1 MEIVSSEV
9 PKSTSTEIL
18 LGKTTSKTS
27 NIFNSTQINFSN
39 TANYIFEEVEGSLLT
54 IAPTG
59 AGKGRSCIIPN
70 LLNYEG
76 PAIVIDPKG
85 ENYHVTADYRRKI
98 GHQVIRI
105 DPFDVI
111 DEEGHGLNPLNLIRA
126 RTKFE
131 LDDARTL
138 AHLIAPETHTKDPF
152 WDNMARAFL
161 ETLLCYVVNEVPTVL
176 RNLGEISYI
185 ASQNSK
191 DLEITCKEISRSK
204 NMDPTAKRANN
215 FIAQAEPRVRASI
228 ISTLQSQIAFLSSSC
243 LSSSYSLCDLDLDKF
258 QSGEPI
264 TIYLI
269 IPPDKLHS
277 HGKMLRVW
285 VGMLLSLLYRRT
297 FKPELPTLFLLDEAA
312 QLGKL
317 DQLVQAITLMRG
329 YGVITWSFWQD
340 LSQIQNLYPYEWQA
354 VVNNAHVFQ
363 AFGLT
368 NSRARRQLLE
378 FAAETLPAPHRF
390 HNTEQQ
396 LLVTINDGPRLAPK
410 LDYLSDPIFKGR
422 CGTNPMYCSKEEAP
436 KRAKLEQRPINR
448 KPNSPNKKDFAKE
461 WGLASTE
468 EP

>member
-1 MEIVSSEV
+1 MEIVSMEA
-9 PKSTSTEIL
+9 PKSPSTEIL
-18 LGKTTSKTS
+18 LGKTVSQPE
-27 NIFNSTQINFSN
+27 NIFNSSIIENHI
-39 TANYIFEEVEGSLLT
+39 YEKVEGSLLT

-85 ENYHVTADYRRKI
+85 ENYHVTADYRRRI
-98 GHQVIRI
+98 GHKVIRI

-111 DEEGHGLNPLNLIRA
+111 DNEGQGLNPLNLIRA

-131 LDDARTL
+131 LDDARML
-138 AHLIAPETHTKDPF
+138 AHLIAPEIRTKDPF
-152 WDNMARAFL
+152 WDTMARAFL
-161 ETLLCYVVNEVPTVL
+161 ETLLCYVVNSVPTVL
-176 RNLGEISYI
+176 RNLGEISYL

-243 LSSSYSLCDLDLDKF
+243 LSSSYSTNDLNLYEFLAGD
-258 QSGEPI
+258 PI
-264 TIYLI
+264 TVYLI

-297 FKPELPTLFLLDEAA
+297 FKPDLPTLFLLDEAA

-317 DQLVQAITLMRG
+317 EELTQAITLMRG

-340 LSQIQNLYPYEWQA
+340 LSQIQNLYPNEWQSL
-354 VVNNAHVFQ
+354 VNNAHVFQ

-390 HNTEQQ
+390 HNTDQQ
-396 LLVTINDGPRLAPK
+396 LLVTNKDGPKLTPK
-410 LDYLSDPIFKGR
+410 LDYLSDPIMNGR
-422 CGTNPMYCSKEEAP
+422 YGVNPMYQPKEKTP
-436 KRAKLEQRPINR
+436 KRAQLEPQLKSRNR
-448 KPNSPNKKDFAKE
+448 ASPNKKDFAKE
-461 WGLASTE
+461 WGLTPTE
-468 EP
+468 KS